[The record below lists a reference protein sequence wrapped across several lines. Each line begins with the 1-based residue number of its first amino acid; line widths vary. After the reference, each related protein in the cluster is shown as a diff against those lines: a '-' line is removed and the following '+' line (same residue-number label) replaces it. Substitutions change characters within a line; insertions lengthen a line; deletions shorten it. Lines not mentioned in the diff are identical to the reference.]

1 MSVGDRIAELRKQ
14 RGLSQGQ
21 LATMMGISRQAISTW
36 ENGQTSPDTLNLI
49 RLAEVL
55 ENDVE
60 YIATGQARVDMSE
73 VEPIIHTVVREVER
87 IIPVER
93 VVVKPIIRRR
103 VRIKYRNH
111 PGQMLLLGVV
121 CFLLG
126 LILGCLI

>member
-21 LATMMGISRQAISTW
+21 LASMMGVSRQAISKW

-60 YIATGQARVDMSE
+60 YIATGQVRVDMSE
-73 VEPIIHTVVREVER
+73 VEPIVHTVVREVER

-103 VRIKYRNH
+103 VRVKYRNH
-111 PGQMLLLGVV
+111 PAQMLLLGVV